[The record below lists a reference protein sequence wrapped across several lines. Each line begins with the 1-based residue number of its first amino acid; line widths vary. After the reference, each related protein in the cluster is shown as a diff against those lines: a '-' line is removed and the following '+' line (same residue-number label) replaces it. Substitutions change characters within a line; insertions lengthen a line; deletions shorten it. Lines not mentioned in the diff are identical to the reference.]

1 LCLAAPARILEIRD
15 NGESAL
21 VDYGGIKKQAI
32 LSLIDDPKV
41 GDYVII
47 HAGYAIEKL
56 DEKQALENL
65 EMWDEFLK
73 SIENEN

>member
-1 LCLAAPARILEIRD
+1 MCLAAPARILEIRD